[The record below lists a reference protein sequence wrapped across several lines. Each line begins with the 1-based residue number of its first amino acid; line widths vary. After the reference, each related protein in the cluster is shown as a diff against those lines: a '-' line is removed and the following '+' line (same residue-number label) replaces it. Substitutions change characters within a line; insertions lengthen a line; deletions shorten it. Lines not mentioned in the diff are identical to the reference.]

1 MQDLPVIEERDLSIT
16 VVTGS
21 RHDADN
27 IVRFVEGVNC
37 MPMASKLVAHR

>member
-21 RHDADN
+21 RLDADD
-27 IVRFVEGVNC
+27 IVRIVEGVNC